1 MIEYKNG
8 VFRIGSPKI
17 AYLFRVTQHGLLEHL
32 HFGAAVPI
40 EDASA
45 LAVKAGTG
53 WGMAVAYDEEDNAAC
68 PDTLPLEW
76 SGAYRGDYRES
87 PIELWDE
94 NGAVATDFRYAGYE
108 VTDGCV
114 KMNSGLPQAEGGSHT
129 LAVKLRD
136 EALCAELTLYYT
148 DFGAVLTRRVVLKNI
163 GTHQLYIHRL
173 MSLCLDLAGEYDMHT
188 FDGGWIAEARRH
200 RTAVGAA
207 RVVNES
213 TTGFSSNRH
222 NPGFLLAEIG
232 ASEDFGRVCGFNLVY
247 TGNHY
252 ASAQRSFQGLTR
264 VMQGI
269 SPAGFRRELR
279 PGETFETPEA
289 VLAFSDGGFNGLSE
303 AMHHFVNDNI
313 IPRAWRYRSRPVLFN
328 NWEGCMFDFDERR
341 LFDLAK
347 RAGKLGAEL
356 FVLDDGWFGVRNS
369 DRAGLGDYGA
379 NLKKLPGGLARL
391 ANRVGELGMEF
402 GLWFEP
408 EAVNPDSDLFRTH
421 PDWAITEPERENLYS
436 RHELLLDLTKPEV
449 RDYIVA
455 SVSSVL
461 DSADIRYV
469 KWDMNRQSTA
479 NGTKAH
485 DYILGLYEVLRRI
498 FAPRPDI
505 LLESCSSG
513 GNRFDLGMLCFSPQI
528 WCSDDT
534 DPVERLAIQGGLSY
548 LYPQSC
554 MGAHVSAT
562 PHAQTLRATPL
573 ATRGNVS
580 FFGVL
585 GYELDLKELNPVGE
599 QEIKAQITFYKAHR
613 ETFQFG
619 VFSRLP
625 APEGWTGWQTKTGF
639 ETAAGFF
646 RGLIPAAPGMVKLR
660 VTGLDYNRRY
670 RVESRPQTLRVG
682 AFGGLIKYIS
692 PVRISANGFLLR
704 AADRFYALPDGHE
717 DFVASGAALMA
728 GFAPAPL
735 FAGTGYDKNSHNQ
748 GDFGSEIYL
757 ISEVTGHD
765 KNR

>member
-53 WGMAVAYDEEDNAAC
+53 WGMAVTYDEEDNAAC

>member
-8 VFRIGSPKI
+8 VFRIGSPKT
-17 AYLFRVTQHGLLEHL
+17 AYLFRVTEHGLLEHL
-32 HFGAAVPI
+32 HFGASVSA
-40 EDASA
+40 EDAAA
-45 LAVKAGTG
+45 LAVKPGTG
-53 WGMAVAYDEEDNAAC
+53 WGMAVTYDEDDNSAC

-87 PIELWDE
+87 PVELWDE
-94 NGAVATDFRYAGYE
+94 NGAVPTDFRYAGYE
-108 VTDGCV
+108 VTNGCI
-114 KMNSGLPQAEGGSHT
+114 KMTSGLPQAEGGSQT

-136 EALCAELTLYYT
+136 GALSAELTLYYT
-148 DFGAVLTRRVVLKNI
+148 DFGAVLTRRAVLKNT
-163 GTHQLYIHRL
+163 GARPLYIHRL
-173 MSLCLDLAGEYDMHT
+173 MSLCLDLTGEYDMHT

-200 RTAVGAA
+200 RTTVGAA

-213 TTGFSSNRH
+213 TAGFSSNRH
-222 NPGFLLAEIG
+222 NPGFLLAEKG
-232 ASEDFGRVCGFNLVY
+232 AGEDSGRVCGFNLVY
-247 TGNHY
+247 SGNHY

-279 PGETFETPEA
+279 PGEAFETPEA

-303 AMHHFVNDNI
+303 AMHRFVNAHI
-313 IPRAWRYRSRPVLFN
+313 IPRAWRYRPRPVLFN

-347 RAGKLGAEL
+347 RAGRLGAEL
-356 FVLDDGWFGVRNS
+356 FVLDDGWFGARNS

-391 ANRVGELGMEF
+391 ADRVGELGMEF

-408 EAVNPDSDLFRTH
+408 EAVNPDSDLFRAH
-421 PDWAITEPERENLYS
+421 PDWAITEPGRENLYS

-449 RDYIVA
+449 RDYIVS

-469 KWDMNRQSTA
+469 KWDMNRQSTV

-485 DYILGLYEVLRRI
+485 DYILGLYDVLRRI
-498 FAPRPDI
+498 FFPRPDI

-554 MGAHVSAT
+554 MGAHVSAA

-585 GYELDLKELNPVGE
+585 GYELDLKELNPVE
-599 QEIKAQITFYKAHR
+599 EREIRAQIAFYKTHR

-619 VFSRLP
+619 AFSRLRT
-625 APEGWTGWQTKTGF
+625 PEGWTGWQARTDS

-646 RGLIPAAPGMVKLR
+646 RGLVPAAPGMVKLR
-660 VTGLDYNRRY
+660 VTGLDENRRY
-670 RVESRPQTLRVG
+670 RVISRRQTLRVG
-682 AFGGLIKYIS
+682 AFGTLIKYVS
-692 PVRISANGFLLR
+692 PVRVSAGGFLLR
-704 AADRFYALPDGHE
+704 AADRFYALPDGCE
-717 DFVASGAALMA
+717 DFTASGAALMA

-735 FAGTGYDKNSHNQ
+735 FTGTGYDKNSHNQ